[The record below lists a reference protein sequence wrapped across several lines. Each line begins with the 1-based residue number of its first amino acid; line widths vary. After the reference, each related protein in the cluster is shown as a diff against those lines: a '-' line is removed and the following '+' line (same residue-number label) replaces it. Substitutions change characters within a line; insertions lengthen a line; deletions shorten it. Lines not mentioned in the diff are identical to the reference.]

1 MRKKIIPL
9 TIACFFLGLVL
20 ITQIRLEDSIHT
32 NTVNSNDVLVN
43 LVNSLESEI
52 NMRETYLSGLRTEI
66 DTLSENLSND
76 ETDLGN
82 MQKNLTELRNLSGYS
97 ALEGIGLILTIDD
110 KPTVNTQIAVTD
122 ASQDIIH
129 YQDLLYII
137 NDLKRGGA
145 EAISINEQRI
155 ISTSEI
161 RCVGNTILVNMT
173 RLAPPYHIK
182 VIGNPA
188 ALQNAIQS
196 STTYE
201 KLRVGGFP
209 LNYTLTST
217 YSNNLIQIPAYVGNY
232 STNYITLEE

>member
-20 ITQIRLEDSIHT
+20 ITQIRLEDSIHA

-76 ETDLGN
+76 ET
-82 MQKNLTELRNLSGYS
+82 GYS

-110 KPTVNTQIAVTD
+110 KPTVNTQVAVTD

-155 ISTSEI
+155 ISASEI

>member
-1 MRKKIIPL
+1 MRKKFIPL
-9 TIACFFLGLVL
+9 AIACFFLGLFLV
-20 ITQIRLEDSIHT
+20 TQIRLENSINA

-52 NMRETYLSGLRTEI
+52 NMRETYLSGLRLEI
-66 DTLSENLSND
+66 DSLSETLSND

-97 ALEGIGLILTIDD
+97 ALEGIGLTITIDD
-110 KPTVNTQIAVTD
+110 KPTINTQAAISD

-129 YQDLLYII
+129 YQDLLYLV

-155 ISTSEI
+155 IATSEI
-161 RCVGNTILVNMT
+161 RCVGNTILINTT
-173 RLAPPYHIK
+173 RLAPPYQIK
-182 VIGNPA
+182 VIGNPV
-188 ALQNAIQS
+188 ALQNVIQS

-201 KLRVGGFP
+201 KLRVSGFP
-209 LNYTLTST
+209 LDYTLTST
-217 YSNNLIQIPAYVGNY
+217 YSNNQIQIPAYVGNY
-232 STNYITLEE
+232 STNYINITE